1 MDASIDQSGRPYN
14 RFWFILTL
22 LLGTFTM
29 SISQSSLSTAYP
41 TLMRSFG
48 ISAATV
54 QWLTTGFML
63 VMCVSMPISPW
74 LLNNLSFKKMF
85 VLALALFDLGTLMII
100 STPVSWGVSGFWFMM
115 VGRAAEAFAVGV
127 LFPSY
132 QTVLLEIT
140 PKDQRGT
147 TMGIA
152 GLVMGSALACGP
164 IISGIVLKFFT
175 WKALFIFFVIVIT
188 TVLIAA
194 QSGLIRDVMV
204 RRPNHFDWLSVFLLL
219 GLIGLMEVIDQIGKS
234 GVNWG
239 LNLGILVVSLIML
252 AWFIYRQFHQERP
265 LLQLRVLFTFNY
277 DLAILL
283 TSISYVALI
292 VTTIIFPL
300 YYQGVL
306 GVSPFVSGMS
316 LVPGAVFLSLLNP
329 LTGKLADKLGFKP
342 TLLLGMTMI
351 VLGWL
356 VGRLVLDAQQLWAMI
371 LVAMVIEGG
380 NAFVMM
386 PAVTLGANSLPN
398 ELVSHGTAVITT
410 IRQVL
415 GSTGVAVATIIL
427 TTTTTNSLARGLGKT
442 AAALRGYHLVF
453 TTMVAVEIVGLILAL
468 LLKNTTAKAAAN

>member
-1 MDASIDQSGRPYN
+1 MESSIDQTGRSYS

-22 LLGTFTM
+22 LTGTFTM

-41 TLMRSFG
+41 TLMKSFG
-48 ISAATV
+48 ISASTV

-100 STPVSWGVSGFWFMM
+100 CTPVSWGAAGFWFMM
-115 VGRAAEAFAVGV
+115 VGRTAEAFAVGV

-140 PKDQRGT
+140 PKEKRGT

-175 WKALFIFFVIVIT
+175 WKAIFVFFVCVIT
-188 TVLIAA
+188 VVLILA
-194 QSGLIRDVMV
+194 QTGLIRDVMV
-204 RRPNHFDWLSVFLLL
+204 RKPNQLDWLSVFLLL
-219 GLIGLMEVIDQIGKS
+219 GLIGLMEVIDQLGKN
-234 GVNWG
+234 GVNWS
-239 LNLGILVVSLIML
+239 LNLVIFVVSLAML
-252 AWFIYRQFHQERP
+252 AWFITRQFKQERP
-265 LLQLRVLFTFNY
+265 LLQLRVLLTFNY

-283 TSISYVALI
+283 TSISYIALI

-300 YYQGVL
+300 YYQGGL

-342 TLLLGMTMI
+342 TLLLGMAMI
-351 VLGWL
+351 VLGWTA
-356 VGRLVLDAQQLWAMI
+356 GRFVLDAQQLWAMI

-398 ELVSHGTAVITT
+398 DLVSHGTAVITT

-415 GSTGVAVATIIL
+415 GSTGVAVATILL
-427 TTTTTNSLARGLGKT
+427 TTGTSHSLARGLSSK
-442 AAALRGYHLVF
+442 AAALSGYHLVF
-453 TTMVAVEIVGLILAL
+453 STMIAVEIVGFILAL
-468 LLKNTTAKAAAN
+468 ILKNSAKQSE